1 MKKLL
6 AVIYLFFS
14 LTGLLAADNAKVI
27 TLADLDLRLAYSSV
41 SNTGG
46 AWSGDARFFLMPAVK
61 LNPSDYLLPILS
73 SSFSTS
79 EKVIEEETLFANR
92 WNNLLSLGY
101 KHKYGETMDLK
112 VSGDVRYNFNMQ
124 TKDELIG
131 KGLYDLYDLGGTVSL
146 SLYPSA
152 GEKQYPV
159 TFSAKYF
166 TRTYP
171 NYTSLAASG
180 SSGTT
185 VTLNKNIRPKDFAG
199 TSLAAEWKGRI
210 LGLTADASY
219 NIILKGYY
227 DNLILDTNGVITG
240 PGRLDAVHFVD
251 FGLTDYLNDSLT
263 LGIDS
268 SYTSYNSNGNEFD
281 SNLLVYQGNYYS
293 YSSISVRPNAYFLLG
308 NFTVNAY
315 YQYLVRN
322 YASRNARNSAG
333 SYLLAATEQDFET
346 TLGVNLK
353 LPLSKSVSWVSGMS
367 YFITSSNMA
376 YEQFVKYSY
385 QIFNISSGF
394 SINL

>member
-6 AVIYLFFS
+6 IGFLLSFF
-14 LTGLLAADNAKVI
+14 LTGLLAADGAKVI
-27 TLADLDLRLAYSSV
+27 TLADADLRLAYSSV
-41 SNTGG
+41 SNSGG
-46 AWSGDARFFLMPAVK
+46 AWSGNAWIFLMPAVK
-61 LNPSDYLLPILS
+61 FDQSDYLLPILS

-92 WNNLLSLGY
+92 WNNLFSLGY

-124 TKDELIG
+124 TKDELLG
-131 KGLYDLYDLGGTVSL
+131 KGLYDLYDIGGTVSL

-152 GEKQYPV
+152 EEKQYPL
-159 TFSAKYF
+159 TFSAKYY

-185 VTLNKNIRPKDFAG
+185 VTISANLRPKNYAG

-219 NIILKGYY
+219 NLVLKGYY
-227 DNLILDTNGVITG
+227 DDLTLDTNGVISG
-240 PGRLDAVHFVD
+240 PGRFDAVHFVD
-251 FGLTDYLNDSLT
+251 FGLMDYLSNSFTLGVDCNYTDYV
-263 LGIDS
+263 
-268 SYTSYNSNGNEFD
+268 SNGNEFD
-281 SNLLVYQGNYYS
+281 SNALFYQGNYYAYTS
-293 YSSISVRPNAYFLLG
+293 LSARPNVYFLLG

-322 YASRNARNSAG
+322 YVSRNSRDATGNYLSAM
-333 SYLLAATEQDFET
+333 EQDFET

-367 YFITSSNMA
+367 FFSTSSNMA
-376 YEQFVKYSY
+376 YEQFVKYNY
-385 QIFNISSGF
+385 QIFKISSGVSF
-394 SINL
+394 SL